1 MPHLTFEEVRSYL
14 VESKGATLSTLSSF
28 FNVSKDFMLGFVQGN
43 PHLLFLEDIGY
54 VYLKG
59 LGKDYCFSC
68 GGWKPVSATILGRKY
83 DDSCLE
89 RNFLDRTLST
99 GIKIYVPDFKEERS
113 IECGMCEYSWGI
125 MYEDERV
132 AYCNRFFFHD
142 TFEPYVIPAIEKDR
156 RTIYLGNNLKKPACQ
171 FFEPSSQYEELIPE
185 EFLKKQEKAKKATI
199 AYMQVF
205 SIPRELIPSNIEIL
219 MRKFEKCKASTS
231 LDVKTFLRDEEVE
244 KIEEFLNQEQVK
256 EVERALRRVLYSF

>member
-1 MPHLTFEEVRSYL
+1 
-14 VESKGATLSTLSSF
+14 
-28 FNVSKDFMLGFVQGN
+28 
-43 PHLLFLEDIGY
+43 
-54 VYLKG
+54 
-59 LGKDYCFSC
+59 
-68 GGWKPVSATILGRKY
+68 
-83 DDSCLE
+83 
-89 RNFLDRTLST
+89 
-99 GIKIYVPDFKEERS
+99 
-113 IECGMCEYSWGI
+113 

-132 AYCNRFFFHD
+132 TYCNRFFFHD
-142 TFEPYVIPAIEKDR
+142 TFEPYVIPTIEKDR
-156 RTIYLGNNLKKPACQ
+156 RTIYLGNDFKKPACQ

-231 LDVKTFLRDEEVE
+231 LDVKTFLTDEEVE

-256 EVERALRRVLYSF
+256 EVERALRHVLYSF